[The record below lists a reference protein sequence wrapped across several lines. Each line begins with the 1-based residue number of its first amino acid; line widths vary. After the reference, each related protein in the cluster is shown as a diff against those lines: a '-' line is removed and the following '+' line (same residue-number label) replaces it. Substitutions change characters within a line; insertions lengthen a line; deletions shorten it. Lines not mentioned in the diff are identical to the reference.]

1 MSSQS
6 PAPLVRRSL
15 FAARE
20 RDDLSTHLHR
30 QLIGYVAF
38 LFSWIL
44 LLIAWWRS
52 TRELP
57 GLEILGSVSA
67 YYYTGAVAAFV
78 GGLVA
83 LAAFL
88 FTYRGYGKEAEQRPD
103 LVAAWIAGIAA
114 LLVAFFPTTAPLV
127 SLKPSWWEPW
137 MRVTHY
143 LGAVVLFGTLIFF
156 SVVLFPRSQG
166 IPERFGGKWWR
177 NRIYYLCGGLMVACM
192 AWAAIAGFYDKT
204 IFWPETVAL
213 MAFGV
218 SWLTK
223 GRADW
228 TLTTAVRHP
237 RQLYSE
243 VRKAIRG

>member
-1 MSSQS
+1 MPSQPLTPS
-6 PAPLVRRSL
+6 APRAL

-20 RDDLSTHLHR
+20 QDDLSTHLHR

-44 LLIAWWRS
+44 LLIAWSRS
-52 TRELP
+52 TKELP
-57 GLEILGSVSA
+57 GLEILDSVSA

-78 GGLVA
+78 GCLVA

-88 FTYRGYGKEAEQRPD
+88 FTYRGYGKENEQRPD
-103 LVAAWIAGIAA
+103 LLAGWIAGIAA
-114 LLVAFFPTTAPLV
+114 LLVAFFPTTAPLIV
-127 SLKPSWWEPW
+127 LKPSWWEPW

-143 LGAVVLFGTLIFF
+143 VGAIVLFGTLIFF
-156 SVVLFPRSQG
+156 SLFLFPKSSKG
-166 IPERFGGKWWR
+166 KPITPGKWWR
-177 NRIYYLCGGLMVACM
+177 NRVYYLCGGVMVGCM
-192 AWAAIAGFYDKT
+192 AWAAIAGFYDRS

-228 TLTTAVRHP
+228 TLVTAVRHP
-237 RQLYSE
+237 RQLFYE
-243 VRKAIRG
+243 VSRAVRG